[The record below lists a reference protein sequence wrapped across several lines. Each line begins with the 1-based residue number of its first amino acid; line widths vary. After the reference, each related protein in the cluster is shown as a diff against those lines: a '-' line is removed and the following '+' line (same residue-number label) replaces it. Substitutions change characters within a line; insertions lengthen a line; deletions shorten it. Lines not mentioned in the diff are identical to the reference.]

1 MISTGGKRMVQVLLV
16 EDDAMIA
23 KIILYYLEKEKH
35 YLVTWAKTAGE
46 AMAFAR
52 DNYDVILLD
61 IRLPDVNGIDLCD
74 RLREW
79 HNCPIIFISCL
90 DDSDTIVRA
99 LEMGGDDYLTK
110 PFDNKVLVARIEA
123 NLRRAHMDLQNS
135 PQNSLSCDGFTLDAR
150 THTLYKQDQQYSLS
164 MMEYRVLRF
173 FLQHPNRFYN
183 SDELYK
189 SVWGNDSFGDVRTVL
204 VHIHNLRKKIEDD
217 YSAPKYLK
225 NVWGKGYIF
234 NPKGK

>member
-1 MISTGGKRMVQVLLV
+1 MIQVLLV
-16 EDDAMIA
+16 EDDALIA
-23 KIILYYLEKEKH
+23 KVIQYYFQQEKH

-46 AMAFAR
+46 AIASAR
-52 DNYDVILLD
+52 DDFDVILLD

-123 NLRRAHMDLQNS
+123 NIRRAHMDSQNN
-135 PQNSLSCDGFTLDAR
+135 PQNTLTFNEFAIDAA
-150 THTLYKQDQQYSLS
+150 THTLIKQGQQNKLS
-164 MMEYRVLRF
+164 IMEYRILRF
-173 FLQHPNRFYN
+173 FLQHPNRFYTAN
-183 SDELYK
+183 ELYK
-189 SVWGNDSFGDVRTVL
+189 LVWGNDSFGDVRTVL

-217 YSAPKYLK
+217 YADPKYLK
-225 NVWGKGYIF
+225 NIWGKGYIF